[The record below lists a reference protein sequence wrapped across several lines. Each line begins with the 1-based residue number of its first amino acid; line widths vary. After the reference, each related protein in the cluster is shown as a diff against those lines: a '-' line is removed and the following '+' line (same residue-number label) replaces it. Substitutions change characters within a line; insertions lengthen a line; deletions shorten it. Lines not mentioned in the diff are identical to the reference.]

1 MTNIATTSKLNPK
14 AVSVAFYTRNTRGAN
29 FSNIMV
35 DPAPTKLNTQKTD
48 PSKQSGAGAP
58 IVRVNNL
65 VKGAG
70 DTVTVDVFTPPKKR
84 PTMGDR
90 KLAGR
95 GESLVFNSFEAK
107 LNMGRHMLDT
117 GGRMSQKRTE
127 IQLTTLCSGLL
138 RPYYTQLADEI
149 TTVHLAG
156 ARGTDNSDWILPLD
170 SDEEFSEIMV
180 NDVTP
185 PTFDRHFY
193 ANDASSLSNLDSTDK
208 LTLDDIDRFRLAMN
222 KSINPLQ
229 AVKYELDSMSDEFP
243 FYVFCPTPTQWYDL
257 NKSAGAQVMAQL
269 RAQAIT
275 RAGKMAHPL
284 FTGESYLY
292 NNILIKPLKKPI
304 VFEAGTSVKVSTN
317 TASASTTNVTCSV
330 KTERG
335 IFLGGQALLD
345 VYGSL
350 GEGDHFNMN
359 IEETDHKNAKEVS
372 VAWMNGRAKTRFP
385 DRRGWMS
392 DFGVAVIDTAVS
404 Q

>member
-1 MTNIATTSKLNPK
+1 MTYVATGSKLNPK

-48 PSKQSGAGAP
+48 PSMQSGAGAP

-65 VKGAG
+65 VKSAG
-70 DTVTVDVFTPPKKR
+70 DTVSVDVFTPPKKR
-84 PTMGDR
+84 PTMGDH
-90 KLAGR
+90 KLEGR

-117 GGRMSQKRTE
+117 GGKMSQKRTE
-127 IQLTTLCSGLL
+127 IQLTQLCTQLL
-138 RPYYTQLADEI
+138 RPYYNQLADEI

-170 SDEEFSEIMV
+170 SDEEFGEIIV
-180 NDVTP
+180 NTVTP

-193 ANDASSLSNLDSTDK
+193 ANDATALSNLDSTDK

-222 KSINPLQ
+222 KSVNPMQ

-257 NKSAGAQVMAQL
+257 NKLAGAQTMNTL
-269 RAQAIT
+269 RSQALA
-275 RAGKMAHPL
+275 RAGKMQHPL
-284 FTGESYLY
+284 FTGECYMY

-317 TASASTTNVTCSV
+317 VPAATTANVTCAV

-350 GEGDHFNMN
+350 GEGDHFSMN
-359 IEETDHKNAKEVS
+359 IEQTDNKNAKEVS
-372 VAWMNGRAKTRFP
+372 V
-385 DRRGWMS
+385 
-392 DFGVAVIDTAVS
+392 
-404 Q
+404 